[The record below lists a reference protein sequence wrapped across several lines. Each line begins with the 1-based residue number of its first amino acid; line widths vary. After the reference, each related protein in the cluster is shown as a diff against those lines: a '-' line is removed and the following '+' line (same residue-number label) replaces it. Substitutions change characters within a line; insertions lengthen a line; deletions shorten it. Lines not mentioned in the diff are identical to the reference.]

1 MKPLRIG
8 LLGLGTVGAGLVQ
21 MAGGNGP
28 LSKIVEIIGVSARNR
43 NAARPVDVSKYEWFD
58 DPCALAANPNI
69 DVLVELIGGAD
80 GKAKDAVE
88 IALKNKKHVVTAN
101 KAMLAENGMALA
113 VLAAQNGV
121 EIRYEAAVAGGIPI
135 VKALREGLAANKV
148 NAIMGV
154 MNGTSN
160 YILTEMQK
168 SGREFASVLADAQRL
183 GLAEAD
189 PTLDISGG
197 DAGHKLAILS
207 ALAFNGAPDYA
218 AISLE
223 GIQEIEPVDLETAQ
237 FLGYAIK
244 LIASAEAKNGK
255 LRQSVR
261 PTLVKLNNPIA
272 QVDGATNAVLVNADP
287 VGTLTFIGSGA
298 GAGPTASAVA
308 ADLMDLAHGD
318 ARPVFSGPCIGRDS
332 FMNAKKNSLDAKFYV
347 RFRVADKPGVIAK
360 ISDTLARHQVSI
372 ESFLQKP
379 PPTCQNVAIMLTTQ
393 ICNESILIDA
403 LHELSGYDEFIDT
416 PLIMPLH
423 D

>member
-1 MKPLRIG
+1 
-8 LLGLGTVGAGLVQ
+8 
-21 MAGGNGP
+21 
-28 LSKIVEIIGVSARNR
+28 
-43 NAARPVDVSKYEWFD
+43 
-58 DPCALAANPNI
+58 
-69 DVLVELIGGAD
+69 
-80 GKAKDAVE
+80 
-88 IALKNKKHVVTAN
+88 
-101 KAMLAENGMALA
+101 
-113 VLAAQNGV
+113 
-121 EIRYEAAVAGGIPI
+121 IPI
-135 VKALREGLAANKV
+135 VKALREGLAANKI
-148 NAIMGV
+148 NSIMGV

-207 ALAFNGAPDYA
+207 ALAFSGAPDYA

-223 GIQEIEPVDLETAQ
+223 GIEEIEPVDLETAQ

-244 LIASAEAKNGK
+244 LIASAQAHDGK

-318 ARPVFSGPCIGRDS
+318 ARPVFSGPCIGREVFETAD
-332 FMNAKKNSLDAKFYV
+332 KNSLAAKFYV

-379 PPTCQNVAIMLTTQ
+379 PPSTQNVAIVLTTQ
-393 ICNESILIDA
+393 ICNEDVLIDA
-403 LHELSGYDEFIDT
+403 LHELSGLDEFVDK